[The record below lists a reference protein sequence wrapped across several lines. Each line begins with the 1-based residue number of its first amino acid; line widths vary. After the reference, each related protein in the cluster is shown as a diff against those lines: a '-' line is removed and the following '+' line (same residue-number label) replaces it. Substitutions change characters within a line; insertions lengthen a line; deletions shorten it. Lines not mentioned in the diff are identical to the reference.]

1 MKKSDLNDFLV
12 SKLNALKLNDQ
23 ETSDFISYWVPII
36 NKEKSEYIYIS
47 FLFNKQVEQ
56 LARIDYSTSP
66 DSEIRVFMVYKPVS
80 ENYKAEELILPQ
92 NKREGFTVVEWGG
105 AELP

>member
-1 MKKSDLNDFLV
+1 M
-12 SKLNALKLNDQ
+12 
-23 ETSDFISYWVPII
+23 
-36 NKEKSEYIYIS
+36 
-47 FLFNKQVEQ
+47 
-56 LARIDYSTSP
+56 ARIDYSTSP